1 METLQYVS
9 IRAKETGK
17 KPRVYSIAKSSD
29 MEQLKAV
36 MGWINENEESSD
48 LPRCDFY
55 TKLDMRS
62 ENMEEQLIDLLEL
75 GDMVVI
81 HQFDLTTNNVVT
93 TTATKDIERT
103 LLLSENFY
111 ETVQE
116 LPTWMKLY
124 EFLSMHTSL
133 TEGILE

>member
-1 METLQYVS
+1 
-9 IRAKETGK
+9 
-17 KPRVYSIAKSSD
+17 
-29 MEQLKAV
+29 
-36 MGWINENEESSD
+36 
-48 LPRCDFY
+48 
-55 TKLDMRS
+55 
-62 ENMEEQLIDLLEL
+62 MEEQLIDLLEL